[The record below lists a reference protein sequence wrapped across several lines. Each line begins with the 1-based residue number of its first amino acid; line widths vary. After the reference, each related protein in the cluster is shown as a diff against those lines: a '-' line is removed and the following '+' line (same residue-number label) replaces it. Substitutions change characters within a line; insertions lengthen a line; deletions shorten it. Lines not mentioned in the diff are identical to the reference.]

1 MMPIFFDSPH
11 SDRVLAALRR
21 MSPSGR
27 VRTTSA
33 LQKLAESLALTRLDV
48 DEAVRDLYR
57 AGLLEYQADSREMPV
72 SGFIAVIKEVVPTP
86 EHERA
91 WARAMVTAGIDADTG
106 VVLHGLSA
114 KLVDLSPQDMDHM
127 ALALKAIAELD
138 AEVLDDAGF
147 NVSARRILGG
157 SKVLS
162 QLSLKML
169 QALGLPSRLRNSSP
183 RYVICAGPPSP
194 VATLLIENPRAF
206 ENAVRS
212 GLGAT
217 VALVCTYGFGLSYLG
232 QEWLRGQDTSEHDK
246 PIIIIRA
253 GSPPALAELFSIEN
267 VYLWADLDLAAFDI
281 FKSLRSTIPH
291 LRLSKIY
298 QAMVPLLDEPSASHP
313 YAALFDKS
321 GQAFFEREL
330 VEPLH
335 QLDNQAARALRL
347 RCKNRAVDQEAVVDS
362 VILKLGPYAYQ

>member
-1 MMPIFFDSPH
+1 
-11 SDRVLAALRR
+11 

-27 VRTTSA
+27 VRTNSA
-33 LQKLAESLALTRLDV
+33 LQKLVDSLALTRLDV
-48 DEAVRDLYR
+48 NEAVRDLYR
-57 AGLLEYQADSREMPV
+57 VGLLEYKADSREMPV
-72 SGFIAVIKEVVPTP
+72 CGFITVIKEEVTTP
-86 EHERA
+86 EHEHA
-91 WARAMVTAGIDADTG
+91 WARSMLAAGFDSVTGEI
-106 VVLHGLSA
+106 LHGLAS
-114 KLVDLSPQDMDHM
+114 KLFDLSQLDMDHM
-127 ALALKAIAELD
+127 ALALKAISGLD

-232 QEWLRGQDTSEHDK
+232 QEWLHGQETSEHDK
-246 PIIIIRA
+246 PIILIRA
-253 GSPPALAELFSIEN
+253 GSPPALTELFSIEN

-281 FKSLRSTIPH
+281 FKSLRNTIPH
-291 LRLSKIY
+291 LQLSKIY
-298 QAMVPLLDEPSASHP
+298 QAMVLLLNEPSASHP
-313 YAALFDKS
+313 YAAVFDKS

-330 VEPLH
+330 VDPLH
-335 QLDNQAARALRL
+335 QLDNQSIWALRL
-347 RCKNRAVDQEAVVDS
+347 LCRNRAVDQEAVLDS
-362 VILKLGPYAYQ
+362 AILKLGPYAYQ

>member
-1 MMPIFFDSPH
+1 MSPMHLESPH
-11 SDRVLAALRR
+11 SRKVLDVLQR
-21 MSPSGR
+21 MSPGGR
-27 VRTTSA
+27 VRTSSV
-33 LQKLAESLALTRLDV
+33 LPKLAERLALTRLDV

-72 SGFIAVIKEVVPTP
+72 SGFITVIKEEVTTP

-91 WARAMVTAGIDADTG
+91 WLQAIEAAGIGAEIG
-106 VVLHGLSA
+106 SILHGLYS
-114 KLVDLSPQDMDHM
+114 KLDDLSPQDMDRM
-127 ALALKAIAELD
+127 ALALKGLSGLPSDE
-138 AEVLDDAGF
+138 LDDAGF

-169 QALGLPSRLRNSSP
+169 QALRLPTRLRNSSP

-212 GLGAT
+212 GLGKS
-217 VALVCTYGFGLSYLG
+217 VALVCTYGFGLSYIG
-232 QEWLRGQDTSEHDK
+232 QEWLHSKEISEHDK

-253 GSPPALAELFSIEN
+253 GSPPGLAELLSLQN

-281 FKSLRSTIPH
+281 FRSLLSAIPH

-298 QAMVPLLDEPSASHP
+298 QAMAPLLDEPFASHP
-313 YAALFDKS
+313 YAAIFDKS
-321 GQAFFEREL
+321 GQVFFDNEL
-330 VEPLH
+330 AEPLL
-335 QLDNQAARALRL
+335 QLDNQGAWALRL
-347 RCKNRAVDQEAVVDS
+347 RCRNRAVDQEVVEDS
-362 VILKLGPYAYQ
+362 TILKLGPYAYQ